1 MSAELAELPR
11 PINGDF
17 AGADIIST
25 AQFDRDDVD
34 RIMGE
39 ANGMASMVH
48 EQGRCDLLSDRLVAN
63 LFYEPS
69 TRTFLSFEAAAK
81 RLGAETL
88 ATQGVEYSSISK
100 GETLEDTIRTV
111 ERYADVIAMRH
122 SRIGAAAI
130 AANASRVPIINGG
143 DGAGEH
149 PTQALLDLYTIQHKM
164 GTVENLNVTMVGDL
178 KNGRTVH
185 SLARLL
191 ALYGTRLNYVSP
203 KQLVMPEGITNHLKG
218 IGVEQYATQDLM
230 EVIGDTDVLYVTR
243 TQKERFRPEHGI
255 FKTIRGRRLYEK
267 VKDDNIID
275 TEVMRHAKPKNMIVM
290 HPFPRLNEIH
300 TSVDSDP
307 RAAYFDQIESGE
319 YIRMALL
326 ALVQGRSIFHS
337 SEEPRSER
345 IMAPWMKTTGS
356 KS

>member
-1 MSAELAELPR
+1 MSAATAELPR
-11 PINGDF
+11 PINGEF

-34 RIMGE
+34 RVMGE
-39 ANGMASMVH
+39 ADGMATMVH
-48 EQGRCDLLSDRLVAN
+48 DQGRCDLLSDRLVAN

-122 SRIGAAAI
+122 SRVGAAAI
-130 AANASRVPIINGG
+130 AANVSRVPIINGG
-143 DGAGEH
+143 DGIGEH
-149 PTQALLDLYTIQHKM
+149 PTQALLDLYTIKHKL
-164 GTVENLNVTMVGDL
+164 GTVEDLTVTMVGDL

-191 ALYGTRLNYVSP
+191 ALYGTKLNYVSP
-203 KQLVMPEGITNHLKG
+203 KQLEMPANVVSELNAL
-218 IGVEQYATQDLM
+218 GVQQYATQDLM
-230 EVIGDTDVLYVTR
+230 EVIGDSDVVYGLR
-243 TQKERFRPEHGI
+243 TQKERFKPDHGP
-255 FKTIRGRRLYEK
+255 FKAVRGRRQYDR
-267 VKDDNIID
+267 VKNDYVITPQIM
-275 TEVMRHAKPKNMIVM
+275 THAKPRDMILL
-290 HPFPRLNEIH
+290 HPLPRVNEIH
-300 TSVDSDP
+300 ADVDSDP
-307 RAAYFDQIESGE
+307 RAAYFDQVESGQ
-319 YIRMALL
+319 YVRMACL